1 MTQNTTDPSLAYLL
15 RRVGLI
21 EDRIR
26 ALVLHRRAD
35 DPAPDDPFRG
45 LYLTEE
51 VVDQLLAPAG
61 QAPRPDR
68 AAREAVEAEAG
79 AAIAGGAPIRLRR
92 LAVDAELTDLDVEL
106 LVISLVPDLDS
117 RFERL
122 YGYLN
127 DDVTRRRATIGLAL
141 TLADVSSASSAARA
155 RLLPGAPLI
164 DRELIQVDDTDR
176 PFLTRALR
184 VPDRVAAHL
193 LGDDAADPALVGLL
207 TEPVPFEGKQSGQLA
222 RALQAGQRLIY
233 VREAGIGIGP
243 SVAAAALLATGR
255 PVLGVDLSRTAAGRD
270 PKDAVAVLGR
280 EALLRGA
287 GVVAGPVEALS
298 DHAAEALRL
307 LADLPL
313 PVAIVGTVTWDPS
326 WTDSVPLVIDAPTLS
341 PTERVALWSR
351 ELRWTAGSPS
361 ADAAEPANSAATQA
375 LSVEGETDR
384 VDIPVHFV
392 LGPGQV
398 ARAVRA
404 ASAAALLGTGN
415 ADRGRPAARRP
426 CAERRRP

>member
-1 MTQNTTDPSLAYLL
+1 MSDPSLAYLL

-61 QAPRPDR
+61 QAPRPDW
-68 AAREAVEAEAG
+68 AAREAVESEADAALADG
-79 AAIAGGAPIRLRR
+79 ATIRLRS
-92 LAVDAELTDLDVEL
+92 LAIDAQLTELDVEL
-106 LVISLVPDLDS
+106 LVIALVPDLDS

-127 DDVTRRRATIGLAL
+127 DDVTRRRATVGLAL
-141 TLADVSSASSAARA
+141 TLADVSSASSSARA

-164 DRELIQVDDTDR
+164 DRELVQVDDADR

-207 TEPVPFEGKQSGQLA
+207 TEPVPFEGVQSGQLA
-222 RALQAGQRLIY
+222 RALRAGQRLIY

-243 SVAAAALLATGR
+243 SVAAAALSATGR
-255 PVLGVDLSRTAAGRD
+255 PVLGVDLARTAAGRD
-270 PKDAVAVLGR
+270 PKEAIAVLGR

-298 DHAAEALRL
+298 
-307 LADLPL
+307 
-313 PVAIVGTVTWDPS
+313 
-326 WTDSVPLVIDAPTLS
+326 
-341 PTERVALWSR
+341 
-351 ELRWTAGSPS
+351 
-361 ADAAEPANSAATQA
+361 
-375 LSVEGETDR
+375 
-384 VDIPVHFV
+384 
-392 LGPGQV
+392 
-398 ARAVRA
+398 
-404 ASAAALLGTGN
+404 
-415 ADRGRPAARRP
+415 
-426 CAERRRP
+426 